1 MHTTGDHGDGRRHRT
16 LRSKAQS
23 AVLWCAAKAGVQTD
37 RLRRMPHVGRAMNAY
52 SRYYRID
59 LRDACSAVVYYA
71 TLALLPIVVLGY
83 LALAWLAH
91 HRPRMMATADRNLSK
106 SMGIPASNVST
117 LFDAQAHALLTATLS
132 LIGVLGMV
140 YGAWAWMNTL
150 ARALRAV
157 WSTPDQPVPW
167 RRMSRDCLAAAVTIP
182 LMFVAFAVSAMP
194 AVRVMMAWQ
203 NRGVG
208 TRLLESIGG
217 GVIQVLLGAAL
228 FTVVAQQL
236 CRRLGGAPRSQD
248 LWLASGA
255 SGLSL
260 AVLSGAAL
268 VLVRRTVSNP
278 YSIVLSILG
287 LMIWI
292 SVAIRIV
299 LALAVWVAEE
309 DPARAAGARRAN
321 GKGGKGGR
329 GGADGPDGPDG
340 GDPLGSGSP
349 EPTPVGS

>member
-1 MHTTGDHGDGRRHRT
+1 MHTTGDHGDGRRHLT
-16 LRSKAQS
+16 LRTKAQG

-37 RLRRMPHVGRAMNAY
+37 RLRRMPYVGRAMNAY
-52 SRYYRID
+52 ARYYRID

-83 LALAWLAH
+83 LGLAWLAH
-91 HRPRMMATADRNLSK
+91 HRPRMMASADRNLSR
-106 SMGIPASNVST
+106 SMGIPAGNVST
-117 LFDAQAHALLTATLS
+117 LFDAQAHALLTASLS
-132 LIGVLGMV
+132 LIGVLGMA

-150 ARALRAV
+150 ARALRTV

-182 LMFVAFAVSAMP
+182 LMFVAFAISAMP
-194 AVRVMMAWQ
+194 AVRVMMTWQ
-203 NRGVG
+203 HRGLG
-208 TRLLESIGG
+208 TRLLETVGG
-217 GVIQVLLGAAL
+217 GTIQVLLGAGL
-228 FTVVAQQL
+228 FAVVGQQL

-255 SGLSL
+255 TGLSL
-260 AVLSGAAL
+260 ALLSGAAL

-309 DPARAAGARRAN
+309 DPARVDRPGSP
-321 GKGGKGGR
+321 GGR
-329 GGADGPDGPDG
+329 GPDEGNPIG
-340 GDPLGSGSP
+340 TGSA
-349 EPTPVGS
+349 EPAPMGF